1 MPTIRKTD
9 NQNEETRSPFMTF
22 TDTPTR
28 RRLLPLPAVQAEVGL
43 HKTTIYGLMRD
54 GKFPRPIKIGD
65 SSRWLSDELEAWIN
79 ELAAS
84 RSPAGTHDLAASR

>member
-1 MPTIRKTD
+1 MTILD
-9 NQNEETRSPFMTF
+9 NPA
-22 TDTPTR
+22 R
-28 RRLLPLPAVQAEVGL
+28 RRLLPMPAVQAEVGL
-43 HKTTIYGLMRD
+43 HKTTIYGLIRD

-84 RSPAGTHDLAASR
+84 R

>member
-1 MPTIRKTD
+1 MHILNMSVETD
-9 NQNEETRSPFMTF
+9 KQKQETRSPSMPPPE
-22 TDTPTR
+22 TPHGA

-43 HKTTIYGLMRD
+43 HKTTIYGLIRD

-65 SSRWLSDELEAWIN
+65 SSRWLSDELEAWID

-84 RSPAGTHDLAASR
+84 R

>member
-1 MPTIRKTD
+1 M
-9 NQNEETRSPFMTF
+9 
-22 TDTPTR
+22 
-28 RRLLPLPAVQAEVGL
+28 PAVQAEVGL
-43 HKTTIYGLMRD
+43 HKTTIYGLIRD

-84 RSPAGTHDLAASR
+84 R

>member
-1 MPTIRKTD
+1 
-9 NQNEETRSPFMTF
+9 
-22 TDTPTR
+22 
-28 RRLLPLPAVQAEVGL
+28 LLPLPAVQAEVGL